1 MSNPPSVLI
10 VDSNKAFATM
20 LQESLEQEGQ
30 YRATAA
36 GSGDEALQAISA
48 EAFDLAI
55 VDLGLD
61 GSDGPTVA
69 RELRQQQS
77 DLCLMLIP
85 LEGEE
90 VPEALADISI
100 QGTLTKPFFLP
111 DLPDCIEKA
120 LEEPIVSS
128 EAPAPPEPAEP
139 VELED
144 IFEPADEEEIE
155 DIQELEDLED
165 FDVPKIAG
173 ELKRLSRE
181 INADAV
187 ILTRGEDVI
196 ASAGRIQADKLNELA
211 QVVAK
216 CWQTSVRMAQILGRE
231 QRRFEQSVEGGEYVC
246 YSLAIAEE
254 VILSMAMRTKTP
266 LGIIRHQAKK
276 SAKALKTMIA
286 Q

>member
-61 GSDGPTVA
+61 GSDGTVVA

-120 LEEPIVSS
+120 LEEPIVSVEPS
-128 EAPAPPEPAEP
+128 EPAEP
-139 VELED
+139 A
-144 IFEPADEEEIE
+144 EPEEIIEQTAEE
-155 DIQELEDLED
+155 DFEDFQGIED

-216 CWQTSVRMAQILGRE
+216 CWRTSVRMAQILGRE
-231 QRRFEQSVEGGEYVC
+231 QRRFEQSVEGGEYVF

-254 VILSMAMRTKTP
+254 VILSMAMRTKTR

>member
-61 GSDGPTVA
+61 GSDGTVVA

-90 VPEALADISI
+90 VPAELADISI

-120 LEEPIVSS
+120 LEEPIVSVEPS
-128 EAPAPPEPAEP
+128 EPPEPSEPSEPAEP
-139 VELED
+139 
-144 IFEPADEEEIE
+144 EEIIEQTAEE
-155 DIQELEDLED
+155 DFEDFQGLED

-187 ILTRGEDVI
+187 ILTRSEDVI
-196 ASAGRIQADKLNELA
+196 ASAGRIQADKLKELA

-216 CWQTSVRMAQILGRE
+216 CWRTSVRMAQILGRE
-231 QRRFEQSVEGGEYVC
+231 QRRFEQSVEGGEYVF

-276 SAKALKTMIA
+276 SASALKTMIA